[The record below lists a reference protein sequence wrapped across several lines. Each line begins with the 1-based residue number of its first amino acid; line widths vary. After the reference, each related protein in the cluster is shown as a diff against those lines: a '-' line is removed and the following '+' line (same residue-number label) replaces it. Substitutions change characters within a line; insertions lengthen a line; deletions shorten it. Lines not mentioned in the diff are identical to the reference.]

1 MSKLSQI
8 QLDLTEQA
16 NELGFEDI
24 EEAEVNGYEI
34 TYNGK
39 GWKLTPDANKAYEER
54 YKEWNKEK
62 QKVIRKLQLAKSTMR
77 ANNYFECADRV
88 AEAIKFIKGIK
99 NE

>member
-1 MSKLSQI
+1 MSKMSDV

-16 NELGFEDI
+16 NSLGFEDI
-24 EEAEVNGYEI
+24 EEAEANGYKVD
-34 TYNGK
+34 YNGD
-39 GWKLTPDANKAYEER
+39 GWTLKPDVNKAYEDR
-54 YKEWNKEK
+54 HKELEKEK

-88 AEAIKFIKGIK
+88 AEAIKFIEGVK

>member
-24 EEAEVNGYEI
+24 EEAEANGYEI

-39 GWKLTPDANKAYEER
+39 GWKLTPDVNKAYEER
-54 YKEWNKEK
+54 RKEWKKEK

-88 AEAIKFIKGIK
+88 AEAIKFIKEI
-99 NE
+99 EA

>member
-8 QLDLTEQA
+8 QLDLSEQA

-24 EEAEVNGYEI
+24 EEAEAHGYTVKYSGDEAF
-34 TYNGK
+34 
-39 GWKLTPDANKAYEER
+39 LVPDIDKAYEEIR
-54 YKEWNKEK
+54 KEWKKEK

-88 AEAIKFIKGIK
+88 AEAIKFIKEI
-99 NE
+99 EA